1 MGSRKLLIITTAL
14 TFLLSTLSP
23 ANANN
28 PPRKIL
34 SGWLPDYS
42 LARNLPTVEGNL
54 DLIRDISPFW
64 YGLTGGSSIKDKY
77 ALGKYTTPKEQ
88 VIARLKANGI
98 LLLPTITDDNKKFV
112 LANLLANPTSRSNIV
127 QTIKSLVL
135 KYNYDGID
143 LDFETFYTQ
152 DGRSSW
158 AALKPNWIAFIKEL
172 STALHDQGKLLS
184 VTTPP
189 DFAPETKRAGNWIY
203 SWAEIGPLI
212 DRLRIMA
219 YDFSTT
225 SPGPIGPLPWTED
238 GVKYAITQ
246 MPASKVFL
254 GIPGY
259 GRDWITK
266 VEGVCPKDFTSSVV
280 VGAKAAVVMREAPNL
295 AASNNALPTYNNTH
309 AESTFT
315 YKKTYVDPTNSAS
328 FCTASRT
335 VWYPDERS
343 YAARTNLVGKYR
355 LGGIAVWTFGMENTA
370 AITAVR
376 DIAKSIAPDQVIGTI
391 STDLEEIGYGS
402 TFNLTGTF
410 KLPDKTPVPALNVRF
425 EIKNS
430 SDNNWR
436 TLSAGVTDLAGVIAV
451 PVILGQKSQIR
462 LVSEGSWERTEG
474 KTIEKVISVVPN
486 VSLSLPASIKVATS
500 YTVYGQVLP
509 KVAGIKLVVKQNM
522 KPLGEFITDASGG
535 FSFEIKA
542 ATTGL
547 ATYQVVI
554 SAGEKNTAA
563 ISDEITIL
571 VR

>member
-64 YGLTGGSSIKDKY
+64 YGLTGESSIKDKY

-98 LLLPTITDDNKKFV
+98 LLLPTITDDNNKLV

-127 QTIKSLVL
+127 QTIKALVL

-295 AASNNALPTYNNTH
+295 AASNNALPTYNTTN

-376 DIAKSIAPDQVIGTI
+376 DIAKSIAPDQVIGTL

-509 KVAGIKLVVKQNM
+509 KVAGIKLVVKQNT

>member
-64 YGLTGGSSIKDKY
+64 YGLTGASSIKDKY

-88 VIARLKANGI
+88 VIARLKANGV

-295 AASNNALPTYNNTH
+295 AASNNALPTYNTTN

-376 DIAKSIAPDQVIGTI
+376 DIAKSIAPDQVIGTL

>member
-1 MGSRKLLIITTAL
+1 MRSHKLLIVATSFIL
-14 TFLLSTLSP
+14 LLSSLTP
-23 ANANN
+23 ANADN

-64 YGLTGGSSIKDKY
+64 YGLTGETTIKDKY
-77 ALGKYTTPKEQ
+77 AIGKYTTPIEQ
-88 VIARLKANGI
+88 VIARLKANGL
-98 LLLPTITDDNKKFV
+98 LLLPTITDDNPKLV
-112 LANLLANPTSRSNIV
+112 LANLLANPNSRTNIV
-127 QTIKSLVL
+127 QTIKSLVI

-158 AALKPNWIAFIKEL
+158 VTLKPNWIAFIKEL

-189 DFAPETKRAGNWIY
+189 DFAPETKRAGNSVY

-225 SPGPIGPLPWTED
+225 SPGPIGPLPWSED
-238 GVKYAITQ
+238 AVKYAVTQ
-246 MPASKVFL
+246 MPASKVYL

-266 VEGVCPKDFTSSVV
+266 VDGVCPKDFATSVV
-280 VGAKAAVVMREAPNL
+280 VGAKAAVIMREAL
-295 AASNNALPTYNNTH
+295 ALATSNNATPTYSDLN

-343 YAARTNLVGKYR
+343 YTARTNLVGKYR
-355 LGGIAVWTFGMENTA
+355 LGGIAVWTFGMENAA
-370 AITAVR
+370 AITTIR
-376 DIAKSIAPDQVIGTI
+376 DIAKSIAPDQVLGTI
-391 STDLEEIGYGS
+391 TTDLEQIGYGS
-402 TFNLTGTF
+402 AFNLTGTF
-410 KLPDKTPVPALNVRF
+410 KLPDKTPIPSLNVRF

-430 SDNNWR
+430 TDNTWR
-436 TLSAGVTDLAGVIAV
+436 TLAAGVTDVTGVIAV
-451 PVILGQKSQIR
+451 PVIIAQKSQVR
-462 LVSEGSWERTEG
+462 LVSEGSWERLEG
-474 KTIEKVISVVPN
+474 KTGEKIISVVPS
-486 VSLSLPASIKVATS
+486 VSLSLPASVKAAAT
-500 YTVYGQVLP
+500 YAVTGQVLP
-509 KVAGIKLVVKQNM
+509 KVGGIKLTVKQNG
-522 KPLGEFITDASGG
+522 KSLGEFVTDTTG
-535 FSFEIKA
+535 SFTFNIA
-542 ATTGL
+542 PTATGL
-547 ATYQVVI
+547 ASYQVLI
-554 SAGEKNTAA
+554 AAGEKNTAGV
-563 ISDEITIL
+563 SDEITIL

>member
-1 MGSRKLLIITTAL
+1 MRPHKLVIIL
-14 TFLLSTLSP
+14 SVFTFAISTLTP

-28 PPRKIL
+28 PPRRIL

-64 YGLTGGSSIKDKY
+64 YGLTGESTIKDKY

-88 VIARLKANGI
+88 VIARLKANGL
-98 LLLPTITDDNKKFV
+98 LLLPTITDDTKKLV
-112 LANLLANPTSRSNIV
+112 LANLLANPTSRTDIIQS
-127 QTIKSLVL
+127 IKALVL

-143 LDFETFYTQ
+143 LDFEVFYTQ
-152 DGRSSW
+152 DGRSTW
-158 AALKPNWIAFIKEL
+158 PALKPNWIIFIKEL
-172 STALHDQGKLLS
+172 STVLHEQGKLLS

-189 DFAPETKRAGNWIY
+189 DFAPETKRAGNSVY
-203 SWAEIGPLI
+203 SWAEIGPHI

-219 YDFSTT
+219 YDFSTVT
-225 SPGPIGPLPWTED
+225 PGPIGPLPWSED
-238 GVKYAITQ
+238 AVKHAVTQ

-280 VGAKAAVVMREAPNL
+280 VGAKAAVAMREAAAL
-295 AASNNALPTYNNTH
+295 AASNNAPITYNSTH

-315 YKKTYVDPTNSAS
+315 YRKTYVDPTNSAS

-335 VWYPDERS
+335 VWFPDEKS

-370 AITAVR
+370 AITVVR
-376 DIAKSIAPDQVIGTI
+376 DIAKSIAPDQVMGEIA
-391 STDLEEIGYGS
+391 TDLEQIAYGAA
-402 TFNLTGTF
+402 FNLTGTF
-410 KLPDKTPVPALNVRF
+410 KLPDKTPVASLNVRF

-430 SDNNWR
+430 SDSNWR
-436 TLSAGVTDLAGVIAV
+436 TLAMGVTDTAGVIAT
-451 PVILGQKSQIR
+451 PVIVGQKSEIR
-462 LVSEGSWERTEG
+462 LVSESSWERSEG
-474 KTIEKVISVVPN
+474 KTPVKTISVIPK
-486 VSLSLPASIKVATS
+486 LRLDLPSSIKANTN
-500 YTVYGQVLP
+500 YTVSGQLLP
-509 KVAGIKLVVKQNM
+509 KFNTIKLTVKENG
-522 KPLGEFITDASGG
+522 KSLGEFTTDANGA
-535 FSFEIKA
+535 FTFNIKP
-542 ATTGL
+542 ATTGVS
-547 ATYQVVI
+547 TYQVVI
-554 SAGEKNTAA
+554 TESGKN
-563 ISDEITIL
+563 ISGVSDEISVL

>member
-1 MGSRKLLIITTAL
+1 MGSRKLLIITTVL

-64 YGLTGGSSIKDKY
+64 YGLTGESSIKDKY

-98 LLLPTITDDNKKFV
+98 LLLPTITDDNNKLV

-127 QTIKSLVL
+127 QTIKALVL

-172 STALHDQGKLLS
+172 STALHEQGKLLS

-295 AASNNALPTYNNTH
+295 AASNNALPTYNTTN

-376 DIAKSIAPDQVIGTI
+376 DIAKSIAPDQVIGTL

-410 KLPDKTPVPALNVRF
+410 KLPDKTPVPALNIRF

>member
-64 YGLTGGSSIKDKY
+64 YGLTGESSIKDKY

-98 LLLPTITDDNKKFV
+98 LLLPTITDDNNKLV

-127 QTIKSLVL
+127 QTIKALVL

-295 AASNNALPTYNNTH
+295 AASNNALPTYNTTN

-376 DIAKSIAPDQVIGTI
+376 DIAKSIAPDQVIGTL

-436 TLSAGVTDLAGVIAV
+436 TLSAGVTDLAGVIAF
-451 PVILGQKSQIR
+451 PIILGQKSQIR

-509 KVAGIKLVVKQNM
+509 KVSGIKLVVKQNT
-522 KPLGEFITDASGG
+522 KSLGEFITDASGG

>member
-1 MGSRKLLIITTAL
+1 MRSRKFLIAATSFTL
-14 TFLLSTLSP
+14 LLSSITY
-23 ANANN
+23 ANADN

-64 YGLTGGSSIKDKY
+64 YGLTGETTIKDKY
-77 ALGKYTTPKEQ
+77 AIGKYTTPIEQ
-88 VIARLKANGI
+88 VITRLKANGL
-98 LLLPTITDDNKKFV
+98 LLLPTITDDNPKLV
-112 LANLLANPTSRSNIV
+112 LANLLANPNSRTNIV
-127 QTIKSLVL
+127 QTIKALVI

-158 AALKPNWIAFIKEL
+158 PALKPNWIAFIKEL

-189 DFAPETKRAGNWIY
+189 DFAPETKRAGNSVY

-225 SPGPIGPLPWTED
+225 SPGPIGPLPWSED
-238 GVKYAITQ
+238 AVKYAVTQ

-266 VEGVCPKDFTSSVV
+266 VDGVCPKDFASSVV
-280 VGAKAAVVMREAPNL
+280 VGAKAAVVMREAL
-295 AASNNALPTYNNTH
+295 ALATSNNATPTYSDLN
-309 AESTFT
+309 AEATFT

-343 YAARTNLVGKYR
+343 YTARTNLVGKYR
-355 LGGIAVWTFGMENTA
+355 LGGIAVWTFGMENAA
-370 AITAVR
+370 AIATIR
-376 DIAKSIAPDQVIGTI
+376 DIAKSIAPDQVLGTI
-391 STDLEEIGYGS
+391 TTDLEQIGYGS
-402 TFNLTGTF
+402 AFNLTGTF
-410 KLPDKTPVPALNVRF
+410 KLPDKTPISSLNVRF

-430 SDNNWR
+430 TDNTWR
-436 TLSAGVTDLAGVIAV
+436 TLAAGTTDATGVIAV
-451 PVILGQKSQIR
+451 PVIIAQKSQVR
-462 LVSEGSWERTEG
+462 LVSEGSWERLEG
-474 KTIEKVISVVPN
+474 KTGEKIISVVPS
-486 VSLSLPASIKVATS
+486 VSLNLPASVKTAAT
-500 YTVYGQVLP
+500 YAVTGQVLP
-509 KVAGIKLVVKQNM
+509 KVAGIKLTVKQNG
-522 KPLGEFITDASGG
+522 KSLGEFITDTSGG
-535 FSFEIKA
+535 FTFNIA
-542 ATTGL
+542 PTATGL

-554 SAGEKNTAA
+554 AAGEKNTAGV
-563 ISDEITIL
+563 SDEITIL

>member
-1 MGSRKLLIITTAL
+1 MRSHKLLIVATSFIL
-14 TFLLSTLSP
+14 LLSSLTP
-23 ANANN
+23 ANADN

-64 YGLTGGSSIKDKY
+64 YGLTGETTIKDKY
-77 ALGKYTTPKEQ
+77 AIGKYTTPIEQ
-88 VIARLKANGI
+88 VIARLKANGL
-98 LLLPTITDDNKKFV
+98 LLLPTITDDNPKLV
-112 LANLLANPTSRSNIV
+112 LANLLANPNSRTNIV
-127 QTIKSLVL
+127 QTIKSLVI

-158 AALKPNWIAFIKEL
+158 VTLKPNWIAFIKEL

-189 DFAPETKRAGNWIY
+189 DFAPETKRAGNSVY

-225 SPGPIGPLPWTED
+225 SPGPIGPLPWSED
-238 GVKYAITQ
+238 AVKYAVTQ
-246 MPASKVFL
+246 MPASKVYL

-266 VEGVCPKDFTSSVV
+266 VDGVCPKDFATSVV
-280 VGAKAAVVMREAPNL
+280 VGAKAAVIMREAL
-295 AASNNALPTYNNTH
+295 ALATSNNATPTYSDLN

-343 YAARTNLVGKYR
+343 YTARTNLVGKYR
-355 LGGIAVWTFGMENTA
+355 LGGIAVWTFGMENAA
-370 AITAVR
+370 AITTIR
-376 DIAKSIAPDQVIGTI
+376 DIAKSIAPDQVLGTI
-391 STDLEEIGYGS
+391 TTDLEQIGYGS
-402 TFNLTGTF
+402 AFNLTGTF
-410 KLPDKTPVPALNVRF
+410 KLPDKTPIPSLNVRF

-430 SDNNWR
+430 TDNTWR
-436 TLSAGVTDLAGVIAV
+436 TLAAGVTDVTGVIAV
-451 PVILGQKSQIR
+451 PVIIAQKSQVR
-462 LVSEGSWERTEG
+462 LVSEGSWERLEG
-474 KTIEKVISVVPN
+474 KTGEKVISVVPS
-486 VSLSLPASIKVATS
+486 VSLSLPASVKVATT
-500 YTVYGQVLP
+500 YAVTGQVLP
-509 KVAGIKLVVKQNM
+509 KVGGIKLTVKQNG
-522 KPLGEFITDASGG
+522 KSLGEFVTDTSGG
-535 FSFEIKA
+535 FTFNIA
-542 ATTGL
+542 PTATGL
-547 ATYQVVI
+547 AGYQVVI
-554 SAGEKNTAA
+554 AAGEKNTAGV
-563 ISDEITIL
+563 SDEITIL

>member
-1 MGSRKLLIITTAL
+1 MRSHKLLIVATSFIL
-14 TFLLSTLSP
+14 LLSSLTP
-23 ANANN
+23 ANADN

-64 YGLTGGSSIKDKY
+64 YGLTGETTIKDKY
-77 ALGKYTTPKEQ
+77 AIGKYTTPIEQ
-88 VIARLKANGI
+88 VIARLKANGL
-98 LLLPTITDDNKKFV
+98 LLLPTITDDNPKLV
-112 LANLLANPTSRSNIV
+112 LANLLANPNSRTNIV
-127 QTIKSLVL
+127 QTIKSLVI

-158 AALKPNWIAFIKEL
+158 VTLKPNWIAFIKEL

-189 DFAPETKRAGNWIY
+189 DFAPETKRAGNSVY

-225 SPGPIGPLPWTED
+225 SPGPIGPLPWSED
-238 GVKYAITQ
+238 AVKYAVTQ
-246 MPASKVFL
+246 MPASKVYL

-266 VEGVCPKDFTSSVV
+266 VDGVCPKDFATSVV
-280 VGAKAAVVMREAPNL
+280 VGAKAAVIMREAL
-295 AASNNALPTYNNTH
+295 ALATSNNATPTYSDLN

-343 YAARTNLVGKYR
+343 YTARTNLVGKYR
-355 LGGIAVWTFGMENTA
+355 LGGIAVWTFGMENAA
-370 AITAVR
+370 AITTIR
-376 DIAKSIAPDQVIGTI
+376 DIAKSIAPDQVLGTI
-391 STDLEEIGYGS
+391 TTDLEQIGYGS
-402 TFNLTGTF
+402 AFNLTGTF
-410 KLPDKTPVPALNVRF
+410 KLPDKTPIPSLNVRF

-430 SDNNWR
+430 TDNTWR
-436 TLSAGVTDLAGVIAV
+436 TLAAGVTDVTGVIAV
-451 PVILGQKSQIR
+451 PVIIAQKSQVR
-462 LVSEGSWERTEG
+462 LVSEGSWERLEG
-474 KTIEKVISVVPN
+474 KTGEKVISVVPS
-486 VSLSLPASIKVATS
+486 VSLSLPASVKAAAT
-500 YTVYGQVLP
+500 YAVTGQVLP
-509 KVAGIKLVVKQNM
+509 KVGGIKLTVKQNG
-522 KPLGEFITDASGG
+522 KSLGEFITDTTGG
-535 FSFEIKA
+535 FTFNIA
-542 ATTGL
+542 PTATGL
-547 ATYQVVI
+547 AGYQVVI
-554 SAGEKNTAA
+554 AAGEKNTAGV
-563 ISDEITIL
+563 SDEITIL

>member
-64 YGLTGGSSIKDKY
+64 YGLTGESTIKDKY

-98 LLLPTITDDNKKFV
+98 LLLPTITDDNNKLV

-127 QTIKSLVL
+127 QTIKALVL

-295 AASNNALPTYNNTH
+295 AASNNVLPTYNTTN

-376 DIAKSIAPDQVIGTI
+376 DIAKSIAPDQVIGTL

-410 KLPDKTPVPALNVRF
+410 KLPDKTPVPALNIRF

-430 SDNNWR
+430 SDTNWR

>member
-64 YGLTGGSSIKDKY
+64 YGLTGESSIKDKY

-88 VIARLKANGI
+88 VIARLKANGV
-98 LLLPTITDDNKKFV
+98 LLLPTITDDNKKFA

-295 AASNNALPTYNNTH
+295 AASNNALPTYNTTN

-376 DIAKSIAPDQVIGTI
+376 DIAKSIAPDQVIGTL

-430 SDNNWR
+430 NDNNWR
-436 TLSAGVTDLAGVIAV
+436 TLSAGVTDLAGVIAF

-474 KTIEKVISVVPN
+474 KTIDKVISVVPN

-554 SAGEKNTAA
+554 PAGEKNIAA

>member
-64 YGLTGGSSIKDKY
+64 YGLTGESTIKDKY

-88 VIARLKANGI
+88 VIARLKANGV

-295 AASNNALPTYNNTH
+295 AASNNALPTYNTTN

-355 LGGIAVWTFGMENTA
+355 LGGIAGL
-370 AITAVR
+370 
-376 DIAKSIAPDQVIGTI
+376 
-391 STDLEEIGYGS
+391 DLW
-402 TFNLTGTF
+402 
-410 KLPDKTPVPALNVRF
+410 D
-425 EIKNS
+425 
-430 SDNNWR
+430 
-436 TLSAGVTDLAGVIAV
+436 
-451 PVILGQKSQIR
+451 
-462 LVSEGSWERTEG
+462 G
-474 KTIEKVISVVPN
+474 KYCSN
-486 VSLSLPASIKVATS
+486 
-500 YTVYGQVLP
+500 YCC
-509 KVAGIKLVVKQNM
+509 
-522 KPLGEFITDASGG
+522 
-535 FSFEIKA
+535 
-542 ATTGL
+542 
-547 ATYQVVI
+547 
-554 SAGEKNTAA
+554 
-563 ISDEITIL
+563 
-571 VR
+571 

>member
-64 YGLTGGSSIKDKY
+64 YGLTGESSIKDKY

-127 QTIKSLVL
+127 QTIKALVL

-295 AASNNALPTYNNTH
+295 AASNNALPTYNTTN

>member
-1 MGSRKLLIITTAL
+1 MRSHKLLIVATSFIL
-14 TFLLSTLSP
+14 LLSSLTP
-23 ANANN
+23 ANADN

-64 YGLTGGSSIKDKY
+64 YGLTGETTIKDKY
-77 ALGKYTTPKEQ
+77 AIGKYTTPIEQ
-88 VIARLKANGI
+88 VIARLKANGL
-98 LLLPTITDDNKKFV
+98 LLLPTITDDNPKLV
-112 LANLLANPTSRSNIV
+112 LANLLANPNSRTNIV
-127 QTIKSLVL
+127 QTIKSLVI

-158 AALKPNWIAFIKEL
+158 VTLKPNWIAFIKEL

-189 DFAPETKRAGNWIY
+189 DFAPETKRAGNSVY

-225 SPGPIGPLPWTED
+225 SPGPIGPLPWSED
-238 GVKYAITQ
+238 AVKYAVTQ
-246 MPASKVFL
+246 MPASKVYL

-266 VEGVCPKDFTSSVV
+266 VDGVCPKDFATSVV
-280 VGAKAAVVMREAPNL
+280 VGAKAAVIMREAL
-295 AASNNALPTYNNTH
+295 ALATSNNATPTYSDLN

-343 YAARTNLVGKYR
+343 YTARTNLVGKYR
-355 LGGIAVWTFGMENTA
+355 LGGIAVWTFGMENAA
-370 AITAVR
+370 AIATIR
-376 DIAKSIAPDQVIGTI
+376 DIAKLIAPDQVIGTI
-391 STDLEEIGYGS
+391 ATDLEQIGYGS
-402 TFNLTGTF
+402 AFNLTGTF
-410 KLPDKTPVPALNVRF
+410 KLPDKTPISSLNVRF

-430 SDNNWR
+430 TDNTWR
-436 TLSAGVTDLAGVIAV
+436 TLAAGTTDATGVIAV
-451 PVILGQKSQIR
+451 PVIIAQKSQVR
-462 LVSEGSWERTEG
+462 LVSEGSWERLEG
-474 KTIEKVISVVPN
+474 KTGEKIISVVPS
-486 VSLSLPASIKVATS
+486 VSLNLPASVKTAAT
-500 YTVYGQVLP
+500 YAVTGQVLP
-509 KVAGIKLVVKQNM
+509 KVAGIKLTVKQNG
-522 KPLGEFITDASGG
+522 KSLGEFITDTSGG
-535 FSFEIKA
+535 FTFNIA
-542 ATTGL
+542 PTATGL
-547 ATYQVVI
+547 ASYQVVI
-554 SAGEKNTAA
+554 AAGEKNTTA
-563 ISDEITIL
+563 ISEEITIL

>member
-1 MGSRKLLIITTAL
+1 MRSHKLLIVATSFTL
-14 TFLLSTLSP
+14 LLSSLTP
-23 ANANN
+23 ANADN

-42 LARNLPTVEGNL
+42 LSRNLPTVEGNL

-64 YGLTGGSSIKDKY
+64 YGLTGESTIKDKY
-77 ALGKYTTPKEQ
+77 AIGKYTTPIEQ
-88 VIARLKANGI
+88 VIARLKANGL
-98 LLLPTITDDNKKFV
+98 LLLPTITDDNPKLV
-112 LANLLANPTSRSNIV
+112 LANLLANPNSRTNIV
-127 QTIKSLVL
+127 QTIKNLVL

-143 LDFETFYTQ
+143 LDFETFYTK

-158 AALKPNWIAFIKEL
+158 PALKPNWIAFIKEL

-189 DFAPETKRAGNWIY
+189 DFAPETKRAGNSVF

-219 YDFSTT
+219 YDFSTK
-225 SPGPIGPLPWTED
+225 SPGPIGPLPWSED
-238 GVKYAITQ
+238 AVKYAVTQ

-266 VEGVCPKDFTSSVV
+266 VEGVCPKDFASSVV
-280 VGAKAAVVMREAPNL
+280 VGAKAEFVMREALTL
-295 AASNNALPTYNNTH
+295 ATSNNATPTYNTTH

-343 YAARTNLVGKYR
+343 YTARTNLVGKYR
-355 LGGIAVWTFGMENTA
+355 LGGIAVWTFGMENAA
-370 AITAVR
+370 AIASIR
-376 DIAKSIAPDQVIGTI
+376 DIAKSIAPDQVLGTI
-391 STDLEEIGYGS
+391 TTDLEQIGYGS

-410 KLPDKTPVPALNVRF
+410 KLPDKTPVSSLNVRF

-430 SDNNWR
+430 TDSNWR
-436 TLSAGVTDLAGVIAV
+436 TLAAGTTDATGVIAV
-451 PVILGQKSQIR
+451 PVIIAQKSQVR
-462 LVSEGSWERTEG
+462 LVSEGSWERSEG
-474 KTIEKVISVVPN
+474 KTGEKVISVVPS
-486 VSLSLPASIKVATS
+486 VSLALPASVKAAAT
-500 YTVYGQVLP
+500 YAVTGQVLP
-509 KVAGIKLVVKQNM
+509 KVGGIKLTVKQNG
-522 KPLGEFITDASGG
+522 KSLGEFITDTSGG
-535 FSFEIKA
+535 FTFNIAPA
-542 ATTGL
+542 ATGL

-554 SAGEKNTAA
+554 AAGEKNTAA
-563 ISDEITIL
+563 ISEEITIL

>member
-64 YGLTGGSSIKDKY
+64 YGLTGESSIKDKY

-98 LLLPTITDDNKKFV
+98 LLLPTITDDNNKLV

-295 AASNNALPTYNNTH
+295 AASNNALPTYNTTN

-376 DIAKSIAPDQVIGTI
+376 DIAKSIAPDQVIGTL

>member
-23 ANANN
+23 ANADN

-64 YGLTGGSSIKDKY
+64 YGLTGESSIKDKY

-88 VIARLKANGI
+88 VIARLKANGV
-98 LLLPTITDDNKKFV
+98 LLLPTITDDNNKLV
-112 LANLLANPTSRSNIV
+112 LANLLVNPTSRSNIV

-172 STALHDQGKLLS
+172 STALHEQGKLLS
-184 VTTPP
+184 ITTPP

-280 VGAKAAVVMREAPNL
+280 VGAKAAVVMREALNL
-295 AASNNALPTYNNTH
+295 AVSNNALPTYNTTH

-370 AITAVR
+370 AITAIR
-376 DIAKSIAPDQVIGTI
+376 DIAKSIAPDQVIGTL

-436 TLSAGVTDLAGVIAV
+436 TLSVGVTDLAGVIAV

-500 YTVYGQVLP
+500 YTVFGQVLP
-509 KVAGIKLVVKQNM
+509 KVSGIKLVVKQNK
-522 KPLGEFITDASGG
+522 KPLGEFTTDAVGG

-547 ATYQVVI
+547 ATYQVMI
-554 SAGEKNTAA
+554 SAGDKNTAA

>member
-64 YGLTGGSSIKDKY
+64 YGLTGASSIKDKY

-127 QTIKSLVL
+127 QTIKALVL

-295 AASNNALPTYNNTH
+295 AASNNALPTYNTTN

-376 DIAKSIAPDQVIGTI
+376 DIAKSIAPDQVIGTL

>member
-1 MGSRKLLIITTAL
+1 MGSRKLLIIITAL
-14 TFLLSTLSP
+14 SFLLSTLSP

-64 YGLTGGSSIKDKY
+64 YGLTGENSIKDKY
-77 ALGKYTTPKEQ
+77 ALGRYTTPKEQ

-98 LLLPTITDDNKKFV
+98 LLLPTITDDNKKLV
-112 LANLLANPTSRSNIV
+112 LANILANPTSRSNVV
-127 QTIKSLVL
+127 QTIKSQVL
-135 KYNYDGID
+135 KHNYDGID

-172 STALHDQGKLLS
+172 SKALHDQGKLLS

-189 DFAPETKRAGNWIY
+189 DFAPETKRAGNWVY
-203 SWAEIGPLI
+203 SWAEIGPFI

-219 YDFSTT
+219 YDFSTR

-266 VEGVCPKDFTSSVV
+266 VEGVCPKDFASSVV
-280 VGAKAAVVMREAPNL
+280 VGAKAAIVMREVPNL
-295 AASNNALPTYNNTH
+295 AASNNALPTYNTTH

-410 KLPDKTPVPALNVRF
+410 KLPDKTPVPALNVRI

-430 SDNNWR
+430 GDNNWR
-436 TLSAGVTDLAGVIAV
+436 TLSAGVTDSAGVIAV

-474 KTIEKVISVVPN
+474 KTTEKVISVVPN

-500 YTVYGQVLP
+500 YMVYGQVLP
-509 KVAGIKLVVKQNM
+509 KVAGMKLVVKQNM
-522 KPLGEFITDASGG
+522 KPLGEFTTDANGG

-547 ATYQVVI
+547 STYQVVI
-554 SAGEKNTAA
+554 PAGEKNTTA

>member
-1 MGSRKLLIITTAL
+1 MGSRKLSVIATAL
-14 TFLLSTLSP
+14 TFLISSTTASL
-23 ANANN
+23 ADN
-28 PPRKIL
+28 PPRRIL

-64 YGLTGGSSIKDKY
+64 YGLTGETSIKDKY
-77 ALGKYTTPKEQ
+77 ALGKYTTPIEQ
-88 VIARLKANGI
+88 VISRLKANNLI
-98 LLLPTITDDNKKFV
+98 LLPTITDDNPKLV
-112 LANLLANPTSRSNIV
+112 LANLLANPSSRTNIV
-127 QTIKSLVL
+127 QTIKALVL

-158 AALKPNWIAFIKEL
+158 ATLKPNWIAFIKEL

-189 DFAPETKRAGNWIY
+189 DFAPETKRAGNSVF

-225 SPGPIGPLPWTED
+225 APGPIGPLPWSED
-238 GVKYAITQ
+238 AVKYAVTQ

-266 VEGVCPKDFTSSVV
+266 VEGVCPKDFASSVV
-280 VGAKAAVVMREAPNL
+280 VGAKAAVVMREALTL
-295 AASNNALPTYNNTH
+295 ASSNNATPTYNSTH

-343 YAARTNLVGKYR
+343 YTARTNLVGKYR

-370 AITAVR
+370 AIATIR
-376 DIAKSIAPDQVIGTI
+376 DIAKSIAPDQVIGSI
-391 STDLEEIGYGS
+391 ATDLEQIAYGS

-410 KLPDKTPVPALNVRF
+410 KLPDKTPISSLNVRF

-430 SDNNWR
+430 ADNTWR
-436 TLSAGVTDLAGVIAV
+436 TLAAGVTDASGVIAV
-451 PVILGQKSQIR
+451 PVIIAQKSQIR
-462 LVSEGSWERTEG
+462 LVSEGSWERLEG
-474 KTIEKVISVVPN
+474 KTDEKVISVLPS
-486 VSLSLPASIKVATS
+486 VSLSLPASVKAAATYS
-500 YTVYGQVLP
+500 VTGQVLP
-509 KVAGIKLVVKQNM
+509 KVAGIKVTVKQNG
-522 KPLGEFITDASGG
+522 KSLGEFITEASG
-535 FSFEIKA
+535 SFTFNIA
-542 ATTGL
+542 PSATGL
-547 ATYQVVI
+547 ATYQVI
-554 SAGEKNTAA
+554 IAAGEKNTAG
-563 ISDEITIL
+563 ISDEITVL

>member
-64 YGLTGGSSIKDKY
+64 YGLTGESSIKDKY

-88 VIARLKANGI
+88 VIARLKANGV

-295 AASNNALPTYNNTH
+295 AASNNALPTYNTTN

-376 DIAKSIAPDQVIGTI
+376 DIAKSIAPDQVIGTL

-509 KVAGIKLVVKQNM
+509 KVAGIKLVVKQNT
-522 KPLGEFITDASGG
+522 KSLGEFITDASGG

>member
-23 ANANN
+23 ANADN

-64 YGLTGGSSIKDKY
+64 YGLTGESSIKDKY

-98 LLLPTITDDNKKFV
+98 LLLPTITDDNNKLV

-295 AASNNALPTYNNTH
+295 AASNNALPTYNTTN

-376 DIAKSIAPDQVIGTI
+376 DIAKSIAPDQVIGTL

-410 KLPDKTPVPALNVRF
+410 KLPDKTPVSALNVRF